1 MKKREVFTKVP
12 SELLKEFLVVTLI
25 SLGFGLTMDAT
36 SFLLQFS
43 KNAMVEGHVILSL
56 VLISLYYIR
65 RPLETFSNTFIRERN
80 DIMQEHIEIVL
91 TSRAST
97 ILLKTKS
104 KVLHRNELQGFE
116 EKMPSSKIIKTCK
129 AFLESTWH
137 KKVFFIHKGVD
148 ILSTIVMFVGLI
160 TVSKFEIEHT
170 KLFIAIVVVS
180 VFSEIFFTNMRM
192 KTRNKHRDERR
203 RARMIEEEAYQ
214 NIVQLEP
221 INDEHA
227 SFLTD
232 NYISASKQGFSI
244 NRNLQK
250 KINTVRALN
259 SMTLSIF
266 TILVLV
272 IKTWEVGLENAN
284 LEMLMSAIS
293 LVSIYSQFTHR
304 IASLVDI
311 VESYRDLNEEKKI
324 YQNDFENIIGVYE
337 KETEN
342 DEKENIAIKGISVP
356 VFKVHYR
363 TDNNSQPFEL
373 VSSSVIHVRPGD
385 FVMLTGDTGSGK
397 STLIKML
404 TSNLHFDGFEVGFEA
419 DKDGY
424 PKSVIHQDKVILG
437 SNSILKEITLG
448 KPEYDREKLFEIL
461 HALHLYEEISERS
474 SDVLAYLDK
483 TGIGHYSSGQV
494 QRLALARTLLNVDD
508 STQIIAFDEATN
520 NQNDEIGLRVL
531 RYIKETYKNSVVL
544 FATHQVAIATEVA
557 TKHLHFTHSTD
568 EMNFQVDEV

>member
-1 MKKREVFTKVP
+1 MRKREVFMKVP
-12 SELLKEFLVVTLI
+12 GELLNEFFVLTLI
-25 SLGFGLTMDAT
+25 NLGFGLVMDAA

-43 KNAMVEGHVILSL
+43 KNAMVEGHIILSL
-56 VLISLYYIR
+56 ILISLYYVR
-65 RPLETFSNTFIRERN
+65 QPLESFSNTFIRERN

-91 TSRAST
+91 TSNAST

-104 KVLHRNELQGFE
+104 KVSHRNELQGFE

-129 AFLESTWH
+129 SFLESTWH
-137 KKVFFIHKGVD
+137 KKVFFIQKGVD
-148 ILSTIVMFVGLI
+148 IISTLIMFVGLI
-160 TVSKFEIEHT
+160 MVSKFEIEHVS
-170 KLFIAIVVVS
+170 LFIALVIVS
-180 VFSEIFFTNMRM
+180 IFSEIFFTNKRM
-192 KTRNKHRDERR
+192 KMRNAHRDERR
-203 RARMIEEEAYQ
+203 KARMIEEEAYQ

-232 NYISASKQGFSI
+232 NYINASKQGFGI
-244 NRNLQK
+244 NRMLQK
-250 KINTVRALN
+250 KINTMRALN
-259 SMTLSIF
+259 SLTLSVF
-266 TILVLV
+266 TIMVLG
-272 IKTWEVGLENAN
+272 IKTWEVGIENAN
-284 LEMLMSAIS
+284 LEMLVSAIS
-293 LVSIYSQFTHR
+293 LVSIYSQFTRR

-311 VESYRDLNEEKKI
+311 VESYRDLNEENRV
-324 YQNDFENIIGVYE
+324 YRADFENIIEVYE
-337 KETEN
+337 KEAEN
-342 DEKENIAIKGISVP
+342 DAKANIAIKGISVP
-356 VFKVHYR
+356 AFKVHYT
-363 TDNNSQPFEL
+363 TDNTSQPFEL
-373 VSSSVIHVRPGD
+373 VSLNTIHVQPGD
-385 FVMLTGDTGSGK
+385 FVMLTGVTGSGK

-404 TSNLHFDGFEVGFEA
+404 TSNLHFDGFEVNFEA
-419 DKDGY
+419 DKAGC

-448 KPEYDREKLFEIL
+448 KSEYDSEKLFEIL
-461 HALHLYEEISERS
+461 RALHLYEEISERS
-474 SDVLAYLDK
+474 NDVLAYLDK

-508 STQIIAFDEATN
+508 STPIIAFDEATN

-531 RYIKETYKNSVVL
+531 KYIKETYKNSVVL

>member
-1 MKKREVFTKVP
+1 MKKREVFMKVP
-12 SELLKEFLVVTLI
+12 SELLKEFLVLTLI
-25 SLGFGLTMDAT
+25 NLGFGLAMDAA

-43 KNAMVEGHVILSL
+43 KNAMVAGHVVLSL

-65 RPLETFSNTFIRERN
+65 RPLESFSTTFIRERN
-80 DIMQEHIEIVL
+80 DIMHEHIEILL

-97 ILLKTKS
+97 VLLKTKS
-104 KVLHRNELQGFE
+104 KVSHRNELQGFE

-137 KKVFFIHKGVD
+137 KKVFFIQKGVD
-148 ILSTIVMFVGLI
+148 ILSTLIMFVGLI
-160 TVSKFEIEHT
+160 VVSQFEIEHT
-170 KLFIAIVVVS
+170 NLFIALVVVS

-203 RARMIEEEAYQ
+203 KARMIEEEAYQ

-232 NYISASKQGFSI
+232 NYINASKAGYGI
-244 NRNLQK
+244 NRKVQK
-250 KINTVRALN
+250 KINIMRALDN
-259 SMTLSIF
+259 LTLSVF
-266 TILVLV
+266 TIMVLI

-284 LEMLMSAIS
+284 LEMLVSAIS
-293 LVSIYSQFTHR
+293 LVSIYSQFTSR
-304 IASLVDI
+304 ITSLVDI
-311 VESYRDLNEEKKI
+311 VESYRDLNEENRI
-324 YQNDFENIIGVYE
+324 YRNDFENIITVYE
-337 KETEN
+337 KETVM
-342 DEKENIAIKGISVP
+342 DEKESIAIKGISLP
-356 VFKVHYR
+356 AFKVHY
-363 TDNNSQPFEL
+363 TTSNNSQPFEL
-373 VSSSVIHVRPGD
+373 VSLNAIHVEPGD
-385 FVMLTGDTGSGK
+385 FVMLTGVTGSGK

-404 TSNLHFDGFEVGFEA
+404 TSNLHFDGFEVNFEA
-419 DKDGY
+419 DKEGY
-424 PKSVIHQDKVILG
+424 PRSVIHQDKVVLG

-448 KPEYDREKLFEIL
+448 KPDYDREKLFDIL

-474 SDVLAYLDK
+474 NDVLHYLDT
-483 TGIGHYSSGQV
+483 TGIGQYSSGQI

-508 STQIIAFDEATN
+508 TTQIIAFDEATN

-544 FATHQVAIATEVA
+544 FATHQVAIATQVA
-557 TKHLHFTHSTD
+557 TKHLHFSHSTN

>member
-1 MKKREVFTKVP
+1 MKKREVFMKVP
-12 SELLKEFLVVTLI
+12 SELFKEFFVLTLI
-25 SLGFGLTMDAT
+25 NLGFGLAMDAA

-43 KNAMVEGHVILSL
+43 KNAMVAGHVVLSL

-65 RPLETFSNTFIRERN
+65 RPLESFSTTFIRERN
-80 DIMQEHIEIVL
+80 DIMHEHIEILL

-97 ILLKTKS
+97 VLLKTKS
-104 KVLHRNELQGFE
+104 KVSHRNELQGFE

-137 KKVFFIHKGVD
+137 KKVFFIQKGVD
-148 ILSTIVMFVGLI
+148 ILSTLIMFVGLI
-160 TVSKFEIEHT
+160 VVSQFEIEHT
-170 KLFIAIVVVS
+170 NLFIALVVVS

-203 RARMIEEEAYQ
+203 KARMIEEEAYQ

-232 NYISASKQGFSI
+232 NYINASKAGYGI
-244 NRNLQK
+244 NRKVQK
-250 KINTVRALN
+250 KINIMRALDN
-259 SMTLSIF
+259 LTLSVF
-266 TILVLV
+266 TIMVLI

-284 LEMLMSAIS
+284 LEMLVSAIS
-293 LVSIYSQFTHR
+293 LVSIYSQFTSR
-304 IASLVDI
+304 ITSLVDI
-311 VESYRDLNEEKKI
+311 VESYRDLNEENRI
-324 YQNDFENIIGVYE
+324 YRSDFENIITVYE
-337 KETEN
+337 KETEM
-342 DEKENIAIKGISVP
+342 DEKESIAIKGISLP
-356 VFKVHYR
+356 AFKVHY
-363 TDNNSQPFEL
+363 TTSNNSQPFEL
-373 VSSSVIHVRPGD
+373 VSLNAIHVEPGD
-385 FVMLTGDTGSGK
+385 FVMLTGVTGSGK

-404 TSNLHFDGFEVGFEA
+404 TSNLHFDGFEVNFEA
-419 DKDGY
+419 DKEGY
-424 PKSVIHQDKVILG
+424 PRSVIHQDKVVLG

-448 KPEYDREKLFEIL
+448 KPDYDREKLFDIL

-474 SDVLAYLDK
+474 NDVLHYLDT
-483 TGIGHYSSGQV
+483 TGIGQYSSGQV

-508 STQIIAFDEATN
+508 TTQIIAFDEATN

-544 FATHQVAIATEVA
+544 FATHQVAIATQVA
-557 TKHLHFTHSTD
+557 TKHLHFSHSTN